1 MATLLVL
8 YHPPTDP
15 AAFDSHYAD
24 IHIPLSKQLPGLR
37 SYTINAGSLVSPAGV
52 APYYLVAELTFDSL
66 SDIQAALGSSA
77 EGQAAT
83 ADLAKFAQ
91 AGVTVLMYETREA

>member
-15 AAFDSHYAD
+15 AAFDTHYAD
-24 IHIPLSKQLPGLR
+24 IHIPLAKQLPGLR
-37 SYTINAGSLVSPAGV
+37 SYTINAGPVASPAGT

-66 SDIQAALGSSA
+66 PDLQAALGSA

-83 ADLAKFAQ
+83 ADLGDFAQ
-91 AGVTVLMYETREA
+91 AGVTVLTYETREA

>member
-1 MATLLVL
+1 MAKLLVL

-15 AAFDSHYAD
+15 AAFDTHYAD
-24 IHIPLSKQLPGLR
+24 IHIPLAKQLPGLR
-37 SYTINAGSLVSPAGV
+37 SYTINAGPVAGPAGAV
-52 APYYLVAELTFDSL
+52 PYYLVAELTFDSL
-66 SDIQAALGSSA
+66 PDLQAALGSA

-83 ADLAKFAQ
+83 ADLGSFAQ